1 MDGCKNGTVKT
12 QIILA
17 AFHTDRTLVLTPR
30 AWSWGQPVFT
40 PLAGTGSNLR
50 GLHSVV
56 CWPRPTQYGSHFI
69 DWRDTWGPFLIGEGL
84 PHNRKAM
91 KVMISISD
99 LIQRGEGGNIC
110 LVFGLMVA
118 PFRQPNTTC
127 FLLRSGL
134 STYVGMCLPSRNLKK
149 KKKISEK
156 DRYCVFMSKTI
167 VSVTCQGKRESGSF
181 WPQRLSALKAF
192 LLLGWSRGRTV
203 TTAHQN
209 IM

>member
-1 MDGCKNGTVKT
+1 MSTEKLITGLNFFTTPFFFNTLHDLCGGGLIYIMAEIMDGRKNGTVET

-17 AFHTDRTLVLTPR
+17 AFHTDRTLVLTAH
-30 AWSWGQPVFT
+30 AWSWGQLVFT

-56 CWPRPTQYGSHFI
+56 CWPRPIQYGSHFI

-99 LIQRGEGGNIC
+99 LIQRGGGVGVGGDIC

-118 PFRQPNTTC
+118 PFHQPNTTC

-134 STYVGMCLPSRNLKK
+134 STYIGMCPPSRKK
-149 KKKISEK
+149 K
-156 DRYCVFMSKTI
+156 D
-167 VSVTCQGKRESGSF
+167 
-181 WPQRLSALKAF
+181 
-192 LLLGWSRGRTV
+192 LGER
-203 TTAHQN
+203 
-209 IM
+209 

>member
-1 MDGCKNGTVKT
+1 M
-12 QIILA
+12 
-17 AFHTDRTLVLTPR
+17 
-30 AWSWGQPVFT
+30 FT
-40 PLAGTGSNLR
+40 PLACTGSNLR

-56 CWPRPTQYGSHFI
+56 CWLRPIQYGSHFI
-69 DWRDTWGPFLIGEGL
+69 DWRDTWGTFLTGEGH

-99 LIQRGEGGNIC
+99 LIQRRGGRDIC

-118 PFRQPNTTC
+118 HFHQPNTTC

-134 STYVGMCLPSRNLKK
+134 STCVGMCLPSR

-167 VSVTCQGKRESGSF
+167 VSVTCQRKRESGSF
-181 WPQRLSALKAF
+181 WPQCLSALKAF
-192 LLLGWSRGRTV
+192 LLLG
-203 TTAHQN
+203 
-209 IM
+209 